1 MKIYQMMHFPLAGAG
16 TGIYVDTLAKS
27 LLQKDRQVKV
37 LCSDHHQPDKP
48 YPVEAVLFSNGDNKK
63 FDLDFDIPVF
73 ASHSLSRGKKFGR
86 LSETQRQAYIQAF
99 RSRIEARLSEL
110 LSETQRQ
117 AYVQAFRSRIE
128 AGLSEFRPDIVHVHH
143 GWVIASILE
152 EFDVPYVI
160 TLHGTEYHAFKDY
173 KDYQEDVLRGLHGAE
188 MVVAL
193 TEDEKNRAIEAY
205 GLDPQKI
212 TIITSGT
219 DTAVFKPLDI
229 DRERLLR
236 SYSIEAGDRPIV
248 FFGGR
253 LTDQKGVDTLLR
265 AASTYSKI
273 DGKPITLIAGDGN
286 VRDDLE
292 KLAGELKL
300 DSVYFLGAQSHEQ
313 MVKLFNVADVA
324 AMPSIFE
331 AFGLVSLEAL
341 ACGTPVIA
349 GNVGGFSKIVNN
361 EIGYLMKPGDY
372 DTLAEKIT
380 TFIKDG
386 FKEKVRDKAAAYIR
400 QNFSWDKTVANI
412 EKLYEQVLGHNS
424 K

>member
-27 LLQKDRQVKV
+27 LAQKGRLVSV
-37 LCSDHHQPDKP
+37 LCSDHHPPDKP
-48 YPVEAVLFSNGDNKK
+48 YPVQAVLFSSGENEN

-73 ASHSLSRGKKFGR
+73 ASHSLSKGKKFG
-86 LSETQRQAYIQAF
+86 
-99 RSRIEARLSEL
+99 L

-117 AYVQAFRSRIE
+117 AYVQSFRSKIE
-128 AGLSEFRPDIVHVHH
+128 GGLSKFRPDIVHVHH

-173 KDYQEDVLRGLHGAE
+173 KDYREDVLRGIHGAQI
-188 MVVAL
+188 VVAL
-193 TEDEKNRAIEAY
+193 TEDERNRAIDAY
-205 GLDPQKI
+205 GLDPHRI

-219 DTAVFKPLDI
+219 DTAVFKPI
-229 DRERLLR
+229 DVDRKSLLR
-236 SYSIEAGDRPIV
+236 NYSIDAGDRPVV

-265 AASTYSKI
+265 AASIYSKT

-286 VRDDLE
+286 IREDLE
-292 KLAGELKL
+292 QLAEELKL

-372 DTLAEKIT
+372 ETLAGKIT
-380 TFIKDG
+380 TFIRDG

-400 QNFSWDKTVANI
+400 QNYSWDKTVESI
-412 EKLYEQVLGHNS
+412 EKLYEQVLGRNGKGS
-424 K
+424 DSSP